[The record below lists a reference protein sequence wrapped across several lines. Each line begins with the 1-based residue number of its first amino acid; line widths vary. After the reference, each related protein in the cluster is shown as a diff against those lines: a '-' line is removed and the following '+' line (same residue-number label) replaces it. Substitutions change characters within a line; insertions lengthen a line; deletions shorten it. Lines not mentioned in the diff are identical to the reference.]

1 MLNIDYT
8 FMSESQNVEWKASWR
23 DEYLK
28 WICGFANAKG
38 GRIIIGKDDDG
49 RVVGVADF
57 RRLMED
63 IPNKVQNHLGI
74 ICDVNLHEKAGRHF
88 IEIVVPPYD
97 VPISYQGKYHYRSGS
112 TKQELTGASLND
124 FLLRKAGRTWDDVVE
139 PNATLKAIGEE
150 GIAAFKRG
158 AVSSKRLPSVAD
170 DSSEELL
177 ENLRLTK
184 GGELKR
190 AALLLF
196 SKDPRAFFPNAYV
209 KIGRFGSS
217 DADLL
222 YQDVVEGNAFQLA
235 DLTLEVLEKKYF
247 TSPISYQGLQRV
259 ESSEYPYEALREI
272 LLNAIVHRTYT
283 TAPVQISIYN
293 DRLIVWNE
301 GSLPDNL
308 SVEDL
313 KRKHPSLPRNPVL
326 ADACFKGGLI
336 EAWGRGT
343 VKIMEECQ
351 RLGLPEPDI
360 TTIGGGVSVT
370 LFKDIY
376 SEEQLKGMGLNE
388 RQVEALLLWKNDGRI
403 QNSKYK
409 EKFSITD
416 RTALRDLTDLV
427 DKGLLSKE
435 GEKKST
441 VYVYKG
447 RNVG

>member
-74 ICDVNLHEKAGRHF
+74 ICDVNLHEEEGRHF

-112 TKQELTGASLND
+112 TKQELTGASLNN

-139 PNATLKAIGEE
+139 PSATLKAIGEE

-158 AVSSKRLPSVAD
+158 AVSSKRLPSAAD
-170 DSSEELL
+170 DSTEELL
-177 ENLRLTK
+177 ENLRLTQ

-196 SKDPRAFFPNAYV
+196 AKDPRAFFPNAYV

-222 YQDVVEGNAFQLA
+222 FQDVVEGNAFQLA

-376 SEEQLKGMGLNE
+376 AEEQLKGMGLNE